1 MSGFGQERRKRQPRI
16 WSALRCIADVSTQN
30 VGLPYESGRESTM
43 CRTADNSQWQTI
55 PSGTSDFIGFLIE
68 RDLQIGLLLP

>member
-1 MSGFGQERRKRQPRI
+1 MNTR
-16 WSALRCIADVSTQN
+16 N
-30 VGLPYESGRESTM
+30 VRLPHESGRQSAM
-43 CRTADNSQWQTI
+43 CWTAENSQWQTI